1 MPPATPQPST
11 PQPSTPQPGR
21 YPRTGIVGYHAY
33 LPGYR
38 LQRSEIAAAIGSSA
52 RGVRCVAG
60 YDEDTTTL
68 GVAAALPAVR
78 GREQAVGSVWFATT
92 DPVYADKTNATA
104 IHAALDLPPGIIAAD
119 LGASLR
125 SGIAALLV
133 AARDGG
139 LAVLADRRGGPA
151 GGADEREGADAAA
164 AFLFGE
170 QDPLARIL
178 ATASV
183 TAEFIDRWRA
193 PGAPDGAS
201 WEERFGEQ
209 RYTEL
214 ANQLLTR
221 LSGAGGGAGSEAG
234 AGAGAGAGSEA
245 GARAGSEAGARA
257 AAEAGAG
264 AEAGAR
270 ARVEL
275 GDIQRFAVAGSNARA
290 VRSVASIVQKATGA
304 RLEGAGL
311 ADAIGHAGAAQAGL
325 ALASLLDAASA
336 GETLLLISLA
346 DGADALILQATQA
359 IATGRGEPL
368 RAQVDRGVTIGYP
381 QYLLWR
387 ERLAAERPRRPEPD
401 RPSAPFAWRNR
412 RYKLSMTGGRCG
424 KCGAVQFPL
433 PRVCYQCHAAD
444 DFEPVPA
451 ASQTGRIVTF
461 TVDRLAYSLS
471 PPLVSAIVAFE
482 LGGRLQCELTDV
494 SRPIQ
499 VGDEV
504 IPTFRRGA
512 TVGGIRN
519 YLWKARPVDPTPPDA
534 AAQPGAESET

>member
-1 MPPATPQPST
+1 MPPSSIQPST
-11 PQPSTPQPGR
+11 TQPGR
-21 YPRTGIVGYHAY
+21 YPQTGIVGYHAY

-38 LQRSEIAAAIGSSA
+38 LERSEIAAAVGSSA

-60 YDEDTTTL
+60 YDEDSTTL

-78 GREQAVGSVWFATT
+78 GRETAVGSVWFATT

-104 IHAALDLPPGIIAAD
+104 IHAALDLQPGIIAAD

-125 SGIAALLV
+125 SGIVGLLL

-151 GGADEREGADAAA
+151 GGTDEREGADAAV

-170 QDPLARIL
+170 VDPLARIIC
-178 ATASV
+178 TASV

-193 PGAPDGAS
+193 PGAPDGAT

-214 ANQLLTR
+214 ADQLLTR
-221 LSGAGGGAGSEAG
+221 LSEAG
-234 AGAGAGAGSEA
+234 A
-245 GARAGSEAGARA
+245 
-257 AAEAGAG
+257 
-264 AEAGAR
+264 
-270 ARVEL
+270 EL
-275 GDIQRFAVAGSNARA
+275 GDVRRFAVAGSNARA

-311 ADAIGHAGAAQAGL
+311 ADAIGNAGAAQAGL
-325 ALASLLDAASA
+325 ALADLLDAAMA

-346 DGADALILQATQA
+346 DGADALILRATEA
-359 IATGRGEPL
+359 IAASRGEPL
-368 RAQVDRGVTIGYP
+368 RAQFDRGVTIGYP

-387 ERLAAERPRRPEPD
+387 ERLAAERPRRPDPD

-451 ASQTGRIVTF
+451 SGQTGRIATF
-461 TVDRLAYSLS
+461 TVDRLAFSPS
-471 PPLVSAIVAFE
+471 PPLVSAIVAFTR
-482 LGGRLQCELTDV
+482 GGRLQCELTDV
-494 SRPIQ
+494 RRPIR

-504 IPTFRRGA
+504 VPTFRRGA

-519 YLWKARPVDPTPPDA
+519 YIWKARPVYPTTPA
-534 AAQPGAESET
+534 AAGQPGAAGRPDAEPES

>member
-1 MPPATPQPST
+1 MPPSPIQPL
-11 PQPSTPQPGR
+11 
-21 YPRTGIVGYHAY
+21 GIVGYHAY

-38 LQRSEIAAAIGSSA
+38 LPRGEIAAAIGSSA

-60 YDEDTTTL
+60 YDEDSTTL

-78 GREQAVGSVWFATT
+78 GREPEVGSVWFATT

-164 AFLFGE
+164 AFLFGN
-170 QDPLARIL
+170 QDPLADIL

-193 PGAPDGAS
+193 PGTPDGAT

-209 RYTEL
+209 RYTDL
-214 ANQLLTR
+214 AAQLLTR
-221 LSGAGGGAGSEAG
+221 LKG
-234 AGAGAGAGSEA
+234 
-245 GARAGSEAGARA
+245 
-257 AAEAGAG
+257 
-264 AEAGAR
+264 
-270 ARVEL
+270 VDL
-275 GDIQRFAVAGSNARA
+275 GDIQRFAVTGSNARA
-290 VRSVASIVQKATGA
+290 VRSVAKIVREATGA
-304 RLEGAGL
+304 RLEGDGL
-311 ADAIGHAGAAQAGL
+311 AAAIGHAGAAQPGL
-325 ALASLLDAASA
+325 ALADLLDAASA

-346 DGADALILQATQA
+346 DGADALVLRATEA
-359 IATGRGEPL
+359 MKTRRGEPL

-387 ERLAAERPRRPEPD
+387 ERLTAERPRRPDPD

-412 RYKLSMTGGRCG
+412 GYKLSMTGGRCG

-451 ASQTGRIVTF
+451 ASQTARIVTF
-461 TVDRLAYSLS
+461 TVDRLAYSPS
-471 PPLVSAIVAFE
+471 PPLVSAIVAVTS
-482 LGGRLQCELTDV
+482 GGRLQCELTDV
-494 SRPIQ
+494 HGPLK

-504 IPTFRRGA
+504 VPTFRRGA

-519 YLWKARPVDPTPPDA
+519 YLWKARPVYPTTPD
-534 AAQPGAESET
+534 GTGTEN

>member
-1 MPPATPQPST
+1 MPAKPTQP
-11 PQPSTPQPGR
+11 P
-21 YPRTGIVGYHAY
+21 GIVGYHAY

-38 LQRSEIAAAIGSSA
+38 LQRGEIAAAIGSSA

-60 YDEDTTTL
+60 YDEDSTTL

-78 GREQAVGSVWFATT
+78 GREPAVGSVWFATT

-104 IHAALDLPPGIIAAD
+104 IHAALDLPPDIIAAD

-139 LAVLADRRGGPA
+139 LAVLADRRGGPT
-151 GGADEREGADAAA
+151 GGADERDGADAAA

-193 PGAPDGAS
+193 PGTPDGAT

-214 ANQLLTR
+214 ADQLLTR
-221 LSGAGGGAGSEAG
+221 LAGS
-234 AGAGAGAGSEA
+234 GSES
-245 GARAGSEAGARA
+245 GSGI
-257 AAEAGAG
+257 
-264 AEAGAR
+264 
-270 ARVEL
+270 EL

-290 VRSVASIVQKATGA
+290 VRSVAKIVQQATGA
-304 RLEGAGL
+304 QLEGDGL
-311 ADAIGHAGAAQAGL
+311 TDAIGHAGAAQPGL
-325 ALASLLDAASA
+325 ALADLLDAAKP

-346 DGADALILQATQA
+346 DGADALVLKATEA
-359 IATGRGEPL
+359 IAADRGEPL
-368 RAQVDRGVTIGYP
+368 RAQVDRGVTVGYP

-387 ERLAAERPRRPEPD
+387 ERLAAERPRRPDPD

-433 PRVCYQCHAAD
+433 PSVCYQCHAAD

-451 ASQTGRIVTF
+451 AGKTARIVTF
-461 TVDRLAYSLS
+461 TVDRLAYSPS
-471 PPLVSAIVAFE
+471 PPLVSAIVAFAG
-482 LGGRLQCELTDV
+482 GGRLQCELTDV
-494 SRPIQ
+494 RGPIR

-504 IPTFRRGA
+504 VPTFRRGA

-519 YLWKARPVDPTPPDA
+519 YLWKARPINPVDPTTPD
-534 AAQPGAESET
+534 GAEPES

>member
-1 MPPATPQPST
+1 MPPSTAQPST
-11 PQPSTPQPGR
+11 AQPSTPQPGR

-60 YDEDTTTL
+60 YDEDSTTL

-78 GREQAVGSVWFATT
+78 GREPSVGSVWFATT

-104 IHAALDLPPGIIAAD
+104 IHAALDLSPGIIAAD

-170 QDPLARIL
+170 EDPLADIIG
-178 ATASV
+178 TASV

-193 PGAPDGAS
+193 PGTPDGAT

-209 RYTEL
+209 RYTDL
-214 ANQLLTR
+214 AGQLLTR
-221 LSGAGGGAGSEAG
+221 LAEAMAGTGTGTGTGTGAGTAAGSE
-234 AGAGAGAGSEA
+234 SES
-245 GARAGSEAGARA
+245 G
-257 AAEAGAG
+257 
-264 AEAGAR
+264 
-270 ARVEL
+270 VEL
-275 GDIQRFAVAGSNARA
+275 GEIRRFAVTGSNARA
-290 VRSVASIVQKATGA
+290 VRSVAKIVQEATGA
-304 RLEGAGL
+304 RLEGDGL
-311 ADAIGHAGAAQAGL
+311 ADLIGNAGAAQPGL
-325 ALASLLDAASA
+325 ALADLLDAASA

-346 DGADALILQATQA
+346 DGADALVLRATEA
-359 IATGRGEPL
+359 IAARRGEPL

-387 ERLAAERPRRPEPD
+387 ERLAAERPRRPDPD

-451 ASQTGRIVTF
+451 SRQTGRIVTF
-461 TVDRLAYSLS
+461 TVDRLAFSPS
-471 PPLVSAIVAFE
+471 PPLVSAIVAFKI
-482 LGGRLQCELTDV
+482 GGRLQCELTDL
-494 SRPIQ
+494 RGPIQ
-499 VGDEV
+499 VGHEV
-504 IPTFRRGA
+504 VPTFRRGA

-519 YLWKARPVDPTPPDA
+519 YLWKARPMYPTTPGA
-534 AAQPGAESET
+534 AAQSGAEPET

>member
-1 MPPATPQPST
+1 MPPSY
-11 PQPSTPQPGR
+11 R
-21 YPRTGIVGYHAY
+21 GIVGYHAY

-60 YDEDTTTL
+60 YDEDSTTL

-78 GREQAVGSVWFATT
+78 GREPAVGSVWFATT

-170 QDPLARIL
+170 EDPLADIIG
-178 ATASV
+178 TASV

-193 PGAPDGAS
+193 PGTPDGAT
-201 WEERFGEQ
+201 WEERFGDQ
-209 RYTEL
+209 RYTDL
-214 ANQLLTR
+214 AGQLLTR
-221 LSGAGGGAGSEAG
+221 L
-234 AGAGAGAGSEA
+234 
-245 GARAGSEAGARA
+245 
-257 AAEAGAG
+257 AEAG
-264 AEAGAR
+264 
-270 ARVEL
+270 VEL
-275 GDIQRFAVAGSNARA
+275 GDIRRFAVTGSNARA
-290 VRSVASIVQKATGA
+290 VRSVAKIVQETTGA
-304 RLEGAGL
+304 RLEGDGL
-311 ADAIGHAGAAQAGL
+311 AEAIGNAGAAQPGL
-325 ALASLLDAASA
+325 ALADLLDAASA

-346 DGADALILQATQA
+346 DGADALVLRATET
-359 IATGRGEPL
+359 IAARRGEPL
-368 RAQVDRGVTIGYP
+368 RAQVDRGVPIGYP

-387 ERLAAERPRRPEPD
+387 ERLAAERPRRPDPD

-433 PRVCYQCHAAD
+433 PRVCYQCRAAD

-451 ASQTGRIVTF
+451 ASQIGRIVTF
-461 TVDRLAYSLS
+461 TVDRLAYSPS

-482 LGGRLQCELTDV
+482 IGGRLQCELTDV
-494 SRPIQ
+494 RGPLK

-504 IPTFRRGA
+504 VPTFRRGA
-512 TVGGIRN
+512 TIGGIRN
-519 YLWKARPVDPTPPDA
+519 YLWKARPVDPTTPDA
-534 AAQPGAESET
+534 AHPGAGPET

>member
-1 MPPATPQPST
+1 MPPSSAQPST
-11 PQPSTPQPGR
+11 IQPSTTQPGR

-38 LQRSEIAAAIGSSA
+38 LQRGEIAAAIGSSA

-60 YDEDTTTL
+60 YDEDSTTL

-78 GREQAVGSVWFATT
+78 GREPAVGSVWFATT

-104 IHAALDLPPGIIAAD
+104 IHAALDLQPGIIAAD

-170 QDPLARIL
+170 KDPLARIL
-178 ATASV
+178 GTASV

-193 PGAPDGAS
+193 PGVPDGAA

-214 ANQLLTR
+214 ADQLLTR
-221 LSGAGGGAGSEAG
+221 LSGTGAGAEPGAEAG
-234 AGAGAGAGSEA
+234 AEPGAGSEA
-245 GARAGSEAGARA
+245 GAR
-257 AAEAGAG
+257 
-264 AEAGAR
+264 
-270 ARVEL
+270 VEL
-275 GDIQRFAVAGSNARA
+275 GGIRRFAVTGSNARA
-290 VRSVASIVQKATGA
+290 VRSVAKIVQQATGA
-304 RLEGAGL
+304 RLEGADL
-311 ADAIGHAGAAQAGL
+311 AEAVGHAGAAQAGL
-325 ALASLLDAASA
+325 ALADLLDAASA

-346 DGADALILQATQA
+346 DGADALILQATEA
-359 IATGRGEPL
+359 IATRRGEPL

-387 ERLAAERPRRPEPD
+387 ERLAAERPRRPDPD

-424 KCGAVQFPL
+424 KCGAMQFPL

-451 ASQTGRIVTF
+451 SGQTGRIVTF
-461 TVDRLAYSLS
+461 TVDRLAYSPS
-471 PPLVSAIVAFE
+471 PPLVSAIVALE
-482 LGGRLQCELTDV
+482 HGGRLQCELTDV
-494 SRPIQ
+494 RGPIR

-504 IPTFRRGA
+504 VPTFRRGA

-519 YLWKARPVDPTPPDA
+519 YSWKARPVDPTTPDA
-534 AAQPGAESET
+534 AGRPGAEPET

>member
-1 MPPATPQPST
+1 MPPSSIHSP
-11 PQPSTPQPGR
+11 
-21 YPRTGIVGYHAY
+21 GIVGYHAY

-38 LQRSEIAAAIGSSA
+38 LQRGEIAAAIGASA

-60 YDEDTTTL
+60 YDEDSTTL

-78 GREQAVGSVWFATT
+78 GREPEVGSVWFATT

-104 IHAALDLPPGIIAAD
+104 IHAALDLEPGIIAAD

-170 QDPLARIL
+170 QDPLAEIIG
-178 ATASV
+178 TASV

-193 PGAPDGAS
+193 PGTPDGAA

-214 ANQLLTR
+214 AHQLLTR
-221 LSGAGGGAGSEAG
+221 LAG
-234 AGAGAGAGSEA
+234 A
-245 GARAGSEAGARA
+245 
-257 AAEAGAG
+257 
-264 AEAGAR
+264 
-270 ARVEL
+270 EL

-290 VRSVASIVQKATGA
+290 VRSVAKIVQQATGA
-304 RLEGAGL
+304 KLEGADL
-311 ADAIGHAGAAQAGL
+311 ADAIGHAGAAQPGL
-325 ALASLLDAASA
+325 ALASLLDAAST

-346 DGADALILQATQA
+346 DGADALILRATEA
-359 IATGRGEPL
+359 LATRRGEPL

-387 ERLAAERPRRPEPD
+387 ERLAAERPRRPDPD

-451 ASQTGRIVTF
+451 SGQTGRIVTF
-461 TVDRLAYSLS
+461 TVDRLAYSPS
-471 PPLVSAIVAFE
+471 PPLVSAIVALE
-482 LGGRLQCELTDV
+482 HGGRLQCELTDV
-494 SRPIQ
+494 RGPIQ

-504 IPTFRRGA
+504 VPTFRRGA

-519 YLWKARPVDPTPPDA
+519 YLWKARPVYPTTPD
-534 AAQPGAESET
+534 GAEPEN